1 MLRRRTAA
9 AAAITA
15 LALGITMFAW
25 PAGAGAAPTR
35 IYRVRVINLTDGQ
48 PLTPPIIATAKG
60 SWNLFRVGDLASVG
74 VQQVAENGNGAP
86 LLGGLEQSPFVFR
99 SKESDQGP
107 LVPPGTPMFGTF
119 SDRVSLQIRAT
130 ADTRFLS
137 WISMLICTNDGFTGV
152 SRLRMPNG
160 IGQRVVVFTNGY
172 DAGTEMNTEDY
183 ADLVPPCQALIGHDA
198 GEGDAGT
205 GTTNPALAENG
216 IIHHHRGIQGTDDL
230 EPGIHGW
237 QDPVARITVK
247 RVA

>member
-1 MLRRRTAA
+1 MRSRRTAA
-9 AAAITA
+9 VAAITA
-15 LALGITMFAW
+15 LALGITMFGW
-25 PAGAGAAPTR
+25 PAAAGAAPTR

-86 LLGGLEQSPFVFR
+86 LLGGLEQSPFVF
-99 SKESDQGP
+99 SSLESDEGP
-107 LVPPGTPMFGTF
+107 LVPPETPMFGTF
-119 SDRVSLQIRAT
+119 SDRVSLQIEAT
-130 ADTRFLS
+130 ARTRFLS
-137 WISMLICTNDGFTGV
+137 VISMLICTNDGFTGV
-152 SRLRMPNG
+152 SRLPMPNG
-160 IGQRVVVFTNGY
+160 IGHEITIFTNGY
-172 DAGTEMNTEDY
+172 DAGTEVNTEDY

-216 IIHHHRGIQGTDDL
+216 VIHHHQGIQGTDDL
-230 EPGIHGW
+230 EPSIHGW
-237 QDPVARITVK
+237 QDPVARITVR

>member
-15 LALGITMFAW
+15 LALGITMFAS
-25 PAGAGAAPTR
+25 PAAAGAAPTR

-86 LLGGLEQSPFVFR
+86 LLGGLEQSPFVFE
-99 SKESDQGP
+99 SLESDQGP

-119 SDRVSLQIRAT
+119 SDRVSLQIEAT
-130 ADTRFLS
+130 ARTRFLS
-137 WISMLICTNDGFTGV
+137 VISMLICTNDGFTGV
-152 SRLRMPNG
+152 SRLPMPNG
-160 IGQRVVVFTNGY
+160 IGHEITISTNGY
-172 DAGTEMNTEDY
+172 DAGTEVNTEDY

-216 IIHHHRGIQGTDDL
+216 VIHHHQGIQGTDDL
-230 EPGIHGW
+230 EPSIHGW
-237 QDPVARITVK
+237 QDPVARITVR